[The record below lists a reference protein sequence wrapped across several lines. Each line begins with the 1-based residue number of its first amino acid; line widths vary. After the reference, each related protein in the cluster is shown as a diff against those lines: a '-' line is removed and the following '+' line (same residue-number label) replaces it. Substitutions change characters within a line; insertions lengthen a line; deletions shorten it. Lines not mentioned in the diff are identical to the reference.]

1 MREYA
6 NKEELIETIQERY
19 QKYISEFNDIPEDL
33 KNLHYE
39 GTDRSPSESLSYQL
53 GWINLL
59 LEWERKER
67 QGLKV
72 VTPAEGYKWNNL
84 GGLYQSFYEKYG
96 GLTLKE
102 QEQQLTEVV
111 NELCDW
117 ISTLSADELFKPEQ
131 REWSITKAKW
141 PVYKWIH
148 INTVAPFTNFRT
160 KIRKWKKLNAADASH
175 E

>member
-1 MREYA
+1 M
-6 NKEELIETIQERY
+6 
-19 QKYISEFNDIPEDL
+19 
-33 KNLHYE
+33 
-39 GTDRSPSESLSYQL
+39 
-53 GWINLL
+53 L

-102 QEQQLTEVV
+102 QEQQLTEAV

-117 ISTLSADELFKPEQ
+117 KYAVS
-131 REWSITKAKW
+131 
-141 PVYKWIH
+141 
-148 INTVAPFTNFRT
+148 
-160 KIRKWKKLNAADASH
+160 
-175 E
+175 